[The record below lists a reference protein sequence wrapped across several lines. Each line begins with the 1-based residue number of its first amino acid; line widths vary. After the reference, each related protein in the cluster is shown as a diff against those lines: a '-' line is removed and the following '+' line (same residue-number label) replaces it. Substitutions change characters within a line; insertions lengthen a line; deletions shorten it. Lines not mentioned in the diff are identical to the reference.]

1 MKEIRQ
7 KLGKL
12 LKLERER
19 QQISLEELAKDLK
32 ISDENLDCI
41 ETGDIS
47 GLPSEIYYNLFAKTY
62 AEALG
67 IDYNRTIE
75 AIKEEIG
82 ETLEPLENKKTTEPG
97 EDQKEKSPKSKENSK
112 EESSEDSLV
121 QFKKLGKI
129 LALII
134 IVFLVFLGLNK
145 IFNSD
150 GEPEQT
156 SPPPEDTEITHDIDE
171 ESTSDD
177 SPYASYDW
185 NTTNYKK
192 PEPFTL
198 KMVSQRE
205 SWSTVI
211 ADGDT
216 AIFRNLTPNRIYEV
230 TAKYRMR
237 VSVAVPSV
245 VNIELN
251 GKPVNFINPAT
262 GRISKVEIT
271 QINIDSILTRADS
284 RPPAPVVER
293 NPETVTKDDNPIDVV
308 SPEVTPVDTSTID
321 KSSENES

>member
-1 MKEIRQ
+1 MKEIRL
-7 KLGKL
+7 KLGEL

-19 QQISLEELAKDLK
+19 KQVSLEELSKDLK
-32 ISDENLDCI
+32 ISEENLESL

-47 GLPSEIYYNLFAKTY
+47 GLPSEVYYNLFAKAY
-62 AEALG
+62 SEALG

-82 ETLEPLENKKTTEPG
+82 ETLEPLESKKPPKSD
-97 EDQKEKSPKSKENSK
+97 EDQKVEAPKSKEPTK
-112 EESSEDSLV
+112 EENLQDSLG

-134 IVFLVFLGLNK
+134 IVFIVFLVLNK
-145 IFNSD
+145 IFNGND
-150 GEPEQT
+150 EPEQVST
-156 SPPPEDTEITHDIDE
+156 PPEDTATTHVSE
-171 ESTSDD
+171 EEASTDD

-185 NTTNYKK
+185 DTPEYKK
-192 PEPFTL
+192 PESFTL
-198 KMVSQRE
+198 KMVSRSE

-230 TAKYRMR
+230 TADYRMR
-237 VSVAVPSV
+237 VSVAVPSA

-271 QINIDSILTRADS
+271 QVNIDSILTGADS
-284 RPPAPVVER
+284 NPPPIIVENNPVS
-293 NPETVTKDDNPIDVV
+293 VTKDDNPTEDINPEATPIDTG
-308 SPEVTPVDTSTID
+308 SID
-321 KSSENES
+321 KSSENEF